1 MTGGMVW
8 RGWSGGRGKLVKG
21 GMERGPRRGW
31 IYTARPGAQ
40 AGPALREQA
49 GPTRATPRADHR
61 FQDVRRAAVR
71 RCVDRAVVTLLAFF
85 SVGPELFWQQPIE
98 SKHAQGALLPC
109 ALRHIATKPAQDT
122 ST

>member
-85 SVGPELFWQQPIE
+85 CFGSSRLNHP
-98 SKHAQGALLPC
+98 KHAQGALLPC
-109 ALRHIATKPAQDT
+109 AFRHIATKPAQDT